1 MKHCIIGLLM
11 VIFGL
16 PSVSQKL
23 YFVAQDSQKQQ
34 NDIFELDINSCTYTL
49 WCDDYQDSDFYIR
62 PFPYKFYFIT
72 CVNEIV
78 TWELLDSCHQ
88 GTKIES

>member
-62 PFPYKFYFIT
+62 PVSYTHLYWTALF
-72 CVNEIV
+72 
-78 TWELLDSCHQ
+78 
-88 GTKIES
+88 